1 MRAAWVASEFRTLW
15 ITKTH
20 SSDAPLAAARSTQR
34 LSTEHRH
41 ALSFLPT
48 REEMLRTQPMQA
60 WTFPCMRPRM
70 RLHMRQHMSPHMSLH
85 MHDSEPAPAG
95 TLLSS
100 RRAKAAVARVAAAP
114 PTSLRTHSPTLL
126 SFDEN
131 QATALLTHTSLWRA
145 LRGVKRGP
153 SLSLAQLGPGPSHAP
168 S

>member
-41 ALSFLPT
+41 ALSSLPS
-48 REEMLRTQPMQA
+48 REEML
-60 WTFPCMRPRM
+60 FPCMRPRM

-100 RRAKAAVARVAAAP
+100 RRARAAVARVAAAP

-131 QATALLTHTSLWRA
+131 QATALLTHTSLWHA